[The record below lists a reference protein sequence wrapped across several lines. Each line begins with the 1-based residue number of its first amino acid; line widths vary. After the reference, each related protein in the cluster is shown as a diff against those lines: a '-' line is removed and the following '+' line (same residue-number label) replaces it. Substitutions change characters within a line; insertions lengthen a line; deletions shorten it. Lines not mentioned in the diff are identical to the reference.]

1 MNFGRMVTRALGAT
15 AAIGFLALAIPVPAQ
30 EAEPQQ
36 FSQTEIESFASA
48 AHSVNQIRDKWL
60 GRLRDAQSEEETA
73 TLQEQGTA
81 EMVAAIEAKGLT
93 VEKYNAIAGA
103 GMRDRELHD
112 RIIKL
117 MEEGR

>member
-1 MNFGRMVTRALGAT
+1 MNFGRTVMRALGVT
-15 AAIGFLALAIPVPAQ
+15 AAIGFLAMAIPVPAQ
-30 EAEPQQ
+30 EADPQQ

-48 AHSVNQIRDKWL
+48 AHSVNQIREKWV
-60 GRLRDAQSEEETA
+60 GRLRDAQNEEEAT
-73 TLQEQGTA
+73 TLQQQGTA
-81 EMVAAIEAKGLT
+81 ELVAAIEAEGLT

-117 MEEGR
+117 MDEGR